1 MSLLPPQEEAELLR
15 KLNKERKDVAP
26 QGAQGAAGEGAGD
39 GKANG
44 AAPAAAAA
52 PAPPA
57 GSDEAAM
64 AARLVA
70 VYQRLQE
77 IDAYGGCGRGVAW
90 GWAAGFILAQ
100 WEYRRR
106 DVPCKPRHGPTPRGK
121 PRCMT

>member
-1 MSLLPPQEEAELLR
+1 MICCCCPPQEEAELLR

-26 QGAQGAAGEGAGD
+26 QGAQGATGEGLGD
-39 GKANG
+39 CKANG
-44 AAPAAAAA
+44 AAPAAAA

-77 IDAYGGCGRGVAW
+77 IDAYGVCGRGH
-90 GWAAGFILAQ
+90 GAARQGSFLGA
-100 WEYRRR
+100 EGTSGLCGPCTAPHSALSR
-106 DVPCKPRHGPTPRGK
+106 DMKI
-121 PRCMT
+121 